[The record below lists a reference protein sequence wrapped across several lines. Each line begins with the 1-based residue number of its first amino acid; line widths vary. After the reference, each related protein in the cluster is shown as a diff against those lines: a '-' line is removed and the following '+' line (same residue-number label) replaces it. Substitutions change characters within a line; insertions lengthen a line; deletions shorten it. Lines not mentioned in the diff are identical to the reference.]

1 MEIHDIRPRNRPTK
15 CRDEILRKCQP
26 NGIFMECK
34 TWLPVYIFFFFTS
47 IVKKLYILSEN
58 KNSFQSLEIEIK
70 TFGNIHCVNVLRDK
84 GIIFFFFF
92 TFRQ

>member
-1 MEIHDIRPRNRPTK
+1 MTFVRETD
-15 CRDEILRKCQP
+15 QP
-26 NGIFMECK
+26 NVATKYCENVNQMVFSWSVKHGYPC
-34 TWLPVYIFFFFTS
+34 IFFFFTS